1 MDILIKNRD
10 ITLNYIEIFKK
21 KQKTWSEDKEKEEI
35 ETKKL
40 IKKYQDEITIKDYK
54 NKLAWSYQNI

>member
-40 IKKYQDEITIKDYK
+40 IKKYQDEINIKDYK